1 VLVFYDYHFGI
12 SDKEEDLMFT
22 TKSRLFSIG
31 TIVVFTLI
39 WSDQPIELVFVL
51 HVSNN
56 IYVEL
61 IYVLH
66 VKITI
71 PTSTFKQLLEKI
83 SQPEVKEMEIEETH
97 A

>member
-12 SDKEEDLMFT
+12 SDEEEDLMFT

-31 TIVVFTLI
+31 TIVVLTLI
-39 WSDQPIELVFVL
+39 WSDQPIKLV
-51 HVSNN
+51 S
-56 IYVEL
+56 
-61 IYVLH
+61 VLH

-71 PTSTFKQLLEKI
+71 PTNTFKQLLEI
-83 SQPEVKEMEIEETH
+83 FSQPEVKEMEIEETH

>member
-1 VLVFYDYHFGI
+1 MLVFYDYHFGI

-31 TIVVFTLI
+31 TIVVLTLI
-39 WSDQPIELVFVL
+39 WSDQPIKLV
-51 HVSNN
+51 S
-56 IYVEL
+56 
-61 IYVLH
+61 VLH

-71 PTSTFKQLLEKI
+71 PTNTFKQLLEI
-83 SQPEVKEMEIEETH
+83 FSQPEVKEMEIEETH